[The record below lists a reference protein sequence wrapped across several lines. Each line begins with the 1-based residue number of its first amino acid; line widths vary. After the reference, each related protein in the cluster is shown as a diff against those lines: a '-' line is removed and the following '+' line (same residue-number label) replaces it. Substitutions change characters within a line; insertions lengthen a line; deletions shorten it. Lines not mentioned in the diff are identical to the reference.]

1 MPIPAR
7 LVQKQRLAQN
17 AVSAL
22 ATKTVTQA
30 VPDLSRLSQ
39 AEAGGVLRTVATGT
53 LGTIGNIATTVGVES
68 YREYSQWAIAE
79 KIAKDTFTP
88 SRLDNLVDSV
98 SRAVDPVVGNAMAKF
113 SQGMFVD
120 AAIALT
126 AGVSREVTNFYR
138 ETVAVNSQRDPRV
151 VSYQRITS
159 ADACAFC
166 LYIAT
171 QTENTSWANDSGY
184 HDHCGCSS
192 APVFKGDEPITTD
205 YLGAFDA
212 EVSQARDEIIADY
225 TEKRALAP
233 DLRQRNFFR
242 AYPET
247 AVNTENIL
255 ARIRASS
262 GRS

>member
-7 LVQKQRLAQN
+7 LIQKQRIAQN

-30 VPDLSRLSQ
+30 VPDLSKLSQ

-53 LGTIGNIATTVGVES
+53 LGTIGNVATTVGVES
-68 YREYSQWAIAE
+68 YREFSQWAVAE
-79 KIAKDTFTP
+79 NIAKDTFTP

-138 ETVAVNSQRDPRV
+138 ETVAVNSHRDPRV

-159 ADACAFC
+159 ANACAFC

-192 APVFKGDEPITTD
+192 APVFKGDEPYQAD
-205 YLGAFDA
+205 YLSEFDD
-212 EVSQARDEIIADY
+212 EVGVAMREIRDLGDELRPIRVSMKDR
-225 TEKRALAP
+225 EFFALH
-233 DLRQRNFFR
+233 
-242 AYPET
+242 PE
-247 AVNTENIL
+247 AAMNTENIL